1 MHDFRCTSSEDMFYP
16 LLARQVRH
24 FKETEGGQMQY
35 SQYVGRVHQ
44 YAEEMPENIQALY
57 RYSMTGEAMDELTEK
72 LEKAVEAG

>member
-1 MHDFRCTSSEDMFYP
+1 
-16 LLARQVRH
+16 
-24 FKETEGGQMQY
+24 MQY